1 MKKVVV
7 FLLVIAPFITTS
19 CYTPSQSTFIKATN
33 VVWSS
38 IQIRE
43 GLDYDRAW
51 GEVLDVVAK
60 KFEMEMI
67 SKEGGYGRS
76 AWIYTWNTNGV
87 YNENYR
93 VRVIFKFSADHSKV
107 DIKTDAEKKNGD
119 YWYTGYDTR
128 LLKTIKTD
136 VMGVVGRTTL

>member
-1 MKKVVV
+1 MKKVVI
-7 FLLVIAPFITTS
+7 FLFIAIPFIISS
-19 CYTPSQSTFIKATN
+19 CYVSSPATFVKATN

-38 IQIRE
+38 IQIRDN
-43 GLDYDRAW
+43 LDYDMAF

-76 AWIYTWNTNGV
+76 AWIYTWNTDGV

-93 VRVIFKFSADHSKV
+93 VRVIFKFSSDHSKV

-119 YWYTGYDTR
+119 YWYTGFDTR

-136 VMGVVGRTTL
+136 VMGVVGRTAL

>member
-1 MKKVVV
+1 MKNIVYSLFFVVP
-7 FLLVIAPFITTS
+7 LVAIS
-19 CYTPSQSTFIKATN
+19 CYVSSHTSFVKATN

-38 IQIRE
+38 IQIRD
-43 GLDYDRAW
+43 GLDYDMAW

-76 AWIYTWNTNGV
+76 AWIYTWNTDGV

-107 DIKTDAEKKNGD
+107 DIKTDAEKRIGD
-119 YWYTGYDTR
+119 NWYTGYDTR